1 MADMATPSSQEAT
14 VAAEDEGFYHESAL
28 NAAWTGSRLAIGGL
42 AFLFGSFLFAYFYL
56 RALNTNHSWTI
67 GPVHP
72 SGGLGLAI
80 AALYLV
86 GAVIYRLAARRDEV
100 DEVAAGVIAVLFTL
114 AAVVLQFFEY
124 TKLDFGAASGGYAAV
139 FFGWTSVYA
148 IVALMGV
155 YWIQVQ
161 VSSLWRIRRAGE
173 TRETEVPASEDALLR
188 AGIEASSFYW
198 AFFVG
203 TGVLAYIILY
213 LVGP

>member
-1 MADMATPSSQEAT
+1 MGASAPQA
-14 VAAEDEGFYHESAL
+14 GFIEPEPPEWQPRAI
-28 NAAWTGSRLAIGGL
+28 WVGGRLLCGAISFFF
-42 AFLFGSFLFAYFYL
+42 ASFLFAYFYL

-100 DEVAAGVIAVLFTL
+100 DEVVGGLIAVVFTL
-114 AAVVLQFFEY
+114 VAVVLQFIEY

-148 IVALMGV
+148 VVALMGI

-173 TRETEVPASEDALLR
+173 TRETEVPTSEDAVLR

-198 AFFVG
+198 AFYVA